1 MSENT
6 SKIAIFPGSFDPIT
20 EGHVEIA
27 VRGLSL
33 FDKVIVAVGVN
44 SQKKYLFSLE
54 DRMKMLQETFA
65 TYPNIEIAQYQE
77 LTVSFAQK
85 KQAKFVLRG
94 LRTPADMEYEQPIA
108 LLNQH
113 LFPEIETVCLFSKPQ
128 YAHISSTIVREIIKY
143 GGNTQGLVPQAVIR
157 HIEAAKNA

>member
-1 MSENT
+1 MT
-6 SKIAIFPGSFDPIT
+6 TLPPKIALFPGSFDPIT

-33 FDKVIVAVGVN
+33 FDKVIVAIGVN

-54 DRMKMLQETFA
+54 ERIQMLEETFA
-65 TYPNIEIAQYQE
+65 VYPNIEIAQYQE

-85 KQAKFVLRG
+85 KQAKFILRG

-108 LLNQH
+108 LLNNH

-143 GGNTQGLVPQAVIR
+143 GGNTQGLVPQAVLN
-157 HIEAAKNA
+157 HIQKGIL